1 MTNKVLHPSI
11 ESFKV
16 FVKNNP
22 RVMEEVRGGKLTLQD
37 LYEEW
42 FLLGEEDTRWD
53 DYRSEK
59 KTVGNSKEANTD
71 WMKTVLGSLKNMD
84 PNQMQHYLGH
94 LSQAIGSIQGV
105 LSQFQNGSAQNHN
118 SSQEKSNNPFLFR
131 KD

>member
-1 MTNKVLHPSI
+1 
-11 ESFKV
+11 
-16 FVKNNP
+16 
-22 RVMEEVRGGKLTLQD
+22 
-37 LYEEW
+37 
-42 FLLGEEDTRWD
+42 
-53 DYRSEK
+53 
-59 KTVGNSKEANTD
+59 KTDGNSKKANTD

-118 SSQEKSNNPFLFR
+118 SSQQKSNNPFLFR